1 MIEFNGHR
9 QMSVI
14 FESRSLTACKERALV
29 LQAVGIPHEIIQ
41 LDQWLALA
49 VAAVDAGRAREEI
62 RLYEH
67 ENHGWP
73 PQLAQMPT
81 VSNGVIGVM
90 IYLAL
95 LIVIHLMSHAGAF
108 DRDWLAVGRVDGRL
122 MLSGEWW
129 RSVTALTLHA
139 DVAHLAGNLVFGAI
153 FGLFVAQLLGQ
164 GLGWSLILAGGALGN
179 ITNVLIQHPSH
190 RAVGASTAVF
200 AALGVLTAYT
210 WMHRRDSRYQLAFR
224 SAPLVSGLVL
234 LAYLGTGDARTDI
247 VAHLTGFAWGMA
259 GGIAS
264 AYWPAITGFAESR
277 QLKLGIGALGAVVL
291 AWLVRLPAHG

>member
-1 MIEFNGHR
+1 V
-9 QMSVI
+9 Q
-14 FESRSLTACKERALV
+14 ACRERALV
-29 LQAVGIPHEIIQ
+29 LHAVGIAYEIIE
-41 LDQWLALA
+41 LDRWLALT
-49 VAAVDAGRAREEI
+49 VASGQAAQAREQI

-81 VSNGVIGVM
+81 VSNGIIGV
-90 IYLAL
+90 LVFVTL
-95 LIVIHLMSHAGAF
+95 LIVIDLMSRAGAF
-108 DRDWLAVGRVDGRL
+108 GQDWLAAGRVDGRL
-122 MLSGEWW
+122 MLSGQWW

-139 DVAHLAGNLVFGAI
+139 DLPHLAGNLFFGAI
-153 FGLFVAQLLGQ
+153 FGFFTARLLGQ
-164 GLGWSLILAGGALGN
+164 GLAWALILAGGVLGN

-210 WMHRRDSRYQLAFR
+210 WMHRRDTRFQLAYR

-259 GGIAS
+259 GGLA
-264 AYWPAITGFAESR
+264 AAVWPALTRFAESN
-277 QLKLGIGALGAVVL
+277 QLRLGLAACATVLL
-291 AWLVRLPAHG
+291 AWVMRLAVG

>member
-1 MIEFNGHR
+1 
-9 QMSVI
+9 MSVI
-14 FESRSLTACKERALV
+14 FESRSVQACRERALV
-29 LQAVGIPHEIIQ
+29 LQAVGIAYEIIE
-41 LDQWLALA
+41 LDRWMALT
-49 VAAVDAGRAREEI
+49 VSTDQAAPAREQI

-81 VSNGVIGVM
+81 VSNGVIGTMVFVT
-90 IYLAL
+90 L
-95 LIVIHLMSHAGAF
+95 LIVVDLMSRAGAF
-108 DRDWLAVGRVDGRL
+108 GQDWLAAGRVDGRL

-139 DVAHLAGNLVFGAI
+139 DLPHLAGNLFFGAI
-153 FGLFVAQLLGQ
+153 FGLFTARLLGQ
-164 GLGWSLILAGGALGN
+164 GLAWALILAGGALGN

-210 WMHRRDSRYQLAFR
+210 WMHRRDTRFHLAYR

-259 GGIAS
+259 GGLA
-264 AYWPAITGFAESR
+264 AGFWPAITRLAESR
-277 QLKLGIGALGAVVL
+277 QLRLGVVACAAVVL
-291 AWLVRLPAHG
+291 AWVMRLPAGG